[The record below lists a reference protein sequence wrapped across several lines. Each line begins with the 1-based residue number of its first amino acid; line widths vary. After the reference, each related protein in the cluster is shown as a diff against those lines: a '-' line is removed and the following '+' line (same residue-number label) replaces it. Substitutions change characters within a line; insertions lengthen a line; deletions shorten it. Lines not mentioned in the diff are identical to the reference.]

1 MESTAGGLVLMH
13 APVVHSDAGNLGP
26 LRVVLQPPV
35 ISPELPGASCQRSL
49 TIQRPIIEK
58 LFFRVRLGTVQPSEA
73 PAVPFEVVG
82 QHANVIHICGS
93 ACAGFFLPRVAPR
106 SA

>member
-49 TIQRPIIEK
+49 TIQRPII
-58 LFFRVRLGTVQPSEA
+58 VQPSEA

-93 ACAGFFLPRVAPR
+93 ACAGFFLPNVAPR